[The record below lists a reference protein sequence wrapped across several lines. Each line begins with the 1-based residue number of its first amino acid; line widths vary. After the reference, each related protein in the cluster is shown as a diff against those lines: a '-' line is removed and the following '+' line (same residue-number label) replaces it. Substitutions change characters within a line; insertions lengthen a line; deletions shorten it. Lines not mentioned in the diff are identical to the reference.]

1 MMTLGIPGDSMTA
14 VLIGALLIHGLRPGP
29 QLFTERLDFVASVY
43 VALLVAIV
51 LTLIFGLIGIRY
63 FARILRAPKNVL
75 MTAVTVLCV
84 IGSYAVSNSIFD
96 VLVMI
101 ASGVVGYAMHRVGM
115 PVAPVVFGLI
125 LGPLLEEN
133 IRRTLIVNDTWSVF
147 VTRPISATLL
157 LISIAALV
165 YPLYRDRRARREG
178 IS

>member
-1 MMTLGIPGDSMTA
+1 
-14 VLIGALLIHGLRPGP
+14 
-29 QLFTERLDFVASVY
+29 
-43 VALLVAIV
+43 
-51 LTLIFGLIGIRY
+51 
-63 FARILRAPKNVL
+63 

-147 VTRPISATLL
+147 VTRPISAD
-157 LISIAALV
+157 AAADI
-165 YPLYRDRRARREG
+165 DRRAGLPPVPGPEGEEEG